1 MVERVADLDLVFGSL
16 AHPVRRDILRRG
28 ARERLTVGEMAR
40 SYDLSFAAVSKH
52 IKILERAR
60 LVTKRRR
67 GREQVVE
74 LSRDAF
80 IGAADYLKE
89 YEQLW
94 NSRFDRL
101 ERYLAVLPKWGGK
114 QD

>member
-1 MVERVADLDLVFGSL
+1 MVERIADLDLVFGSL

-28 ARERLTVGEMAR
+28 ARERLTVGDMAR

-80 IGAADYLKE
+80 DSASAYLKE

-94 NSRFDRL
+94 NNRFDRL
-101 ERYLAVLPKWGGK
+101 EKYLASWPFGRK
-114 QD
+114 DA

>member
-1 MVERVADLDLVFGSL
+1 MVERVVDLDLVFGSL

-28 ARERLTVGEMAR
+28 ARERLTVGGMAR
-40 SYDLSFAAVSKH
+40 SYDLTFAAVSKH

-74 LSRDAF
+74 LSGEALHC
-80 IGAADYLKE
+80 AADYLQE
-89 YEQLW
+89 YERLW
-94 NSRFDRL
+94 NTRFDRL
-101 ERYLAVLPKWGGK
+101 EKYLAAWPFGRK
-114 QD
+114 DA